1 VKAGKHRK
9 YFARK
14 NQKNN
19 TNFITKSIVN
29 MGGSISAGT
38 VAQFVRNNQY
48 NFSHNGLRIC
58 CVWEFETF
66 SYPTIV
72 KQPKSV
78 KNSKCVISPNTI
90 NTLLA
95 HVYIFHHKHD
105 SYLI

>member
-38 VAQFVRNNQY
+38 VAQFVWNNHHCASIRFVPDAQSGL
-48 NFSHNGLRIC
+48 NRPLPLRFSGVCPDAI
-58 CVWEFETF
+58 
-66 SYPTIV
+66 
-72 KQPKSV
+72 
-78 KNSKCVISPNTI
+78 PNIHHT
-90 NTLLA
+90 A
-95 HVYIFHHKHD
+95 H
-105 SYLI
+105 